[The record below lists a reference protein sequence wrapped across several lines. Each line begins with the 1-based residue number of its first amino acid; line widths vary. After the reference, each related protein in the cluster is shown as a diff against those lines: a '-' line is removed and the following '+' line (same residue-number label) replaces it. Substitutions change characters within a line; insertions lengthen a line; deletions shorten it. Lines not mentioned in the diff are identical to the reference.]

1 MLDKNPEQILDINLL
16 DIQNKFKKNIPN
28 IILCSESFHKIE
40 FLNKLINTNK
50 NPIIFVDMDLLYT
63 GYVKSGLIQ
72 QKNNIIIFSPSKEN
86 WVEKLLEIITKV
98 SKEKF
103 TVVIDS
109 LNGVYNLFNDLESS
123 IFINSCI
130 MLLSSIGRQSNSSV
144 IVTAI
149 VRKKENNELVLT
161 PGGKQVIKSEKTGVY
176 FLKKIKNNLTISNF
190 EKTGSKF

>member
-1 MLDKNPEQILDINLL
+1 MDKNPEQVLDINLP
-16 DIQNKFKKNIPN
+16 DIQNEFEKNIPN

-40 FLNKLINTNK
+40 FLNKLINSND

-63 GYVKSGLIQ
+63 GYVKSGMIQ
-72 QKNNIIIFSPSKEN
+72 QKNNVEIFSPNKAN
-86 WVEKLLEIITKV
+86 WTEELSEIITKV
-98 SKEKF
+98 SKKKF

-109 LNGVYNLFNDLESS
+109 LNGIYNLFNDLESA
-123 IFINSCI
+123 IFVNSCV

-161 PGGKQVIKSEKTGVY
+161 PGGKRIIKSGKTGVY
-176 FLKKIKNNLTISNF
+176 FLKKIKNNLTINKI
-190 EKTGSKF
+190 ENMRSKSK